1 MSVEMRRTRG
11 RPRNPVTLA
20 PAPNVQA
27 LDRALALLE
36 LVAGADGL
44 TLTEISQRAGMAPS
58 TAHRLLTTLEGRG
71 FVQMLTT
78 SGEWVVGVEAF
89 RTGTAFLRRTKPAD
103 MGRTV
108 MRDLMESCGE
118 TVNLGIAEDDVIV
131 FISQVET
138 HEAIRAFFRPGTR
151 SPMHAS
157 GIGKALLAQ
166 LPEER
171 VRRILQRTGLAK
183 FTPRTLIDPKS
194 LAADLAGVRR
204 RGWAIDN
211 EERTPGMRCVA
222 APIFNEYRE
231 AVAGISVS
239 GPAVRMTDERLG
251 ELGPQVVRAAD
262 SITVS
267 IGGQRPGVLEGES

>member
-267 IGGQRPGVLEGES
+267 IGGQRPGGLEGES

>member
-1 MSVEMRRTRG
+1 MTVDVRRPRG
-11 RPRNPVTLA
+11 RPRNTTNLV
-20 PAPNVQA
+20 PAHNVQA

-58 TAHRLLTTLEGRG
+58 TAHRLLTTLESRG
-71 FVQMLTT
+71 FVQMLTA

-89 RTGTAFLRRTKPAD
+89 RTGTAFLRRVKPAD

-108 MRDLMESCGE
+108 MRDLMETCGE
-118 TVNLGIAEDDVIV
+118 TVNLGIPEDDVVV

-151 SPMHAS
+151 SLMHAS
-157 GIGKALLAQ
+157 GIGKSLLAQ
-166 LPEER
+166 LPEDR
-171 VRRILQRTGLAK
+171 VKRILQRTGLPK
-183 FTPRTLIDPKS
+183 FTPHTLIDPKR

-222 APIFNEYRE
+222 APIFNEFRE

-239 GPAVRMTDERLG
+239 GPSVRMTDERLG

-262 SITVS
+262 KITQS
-267 IGGQRPGVLEGES
+267 IGGQRPSTP